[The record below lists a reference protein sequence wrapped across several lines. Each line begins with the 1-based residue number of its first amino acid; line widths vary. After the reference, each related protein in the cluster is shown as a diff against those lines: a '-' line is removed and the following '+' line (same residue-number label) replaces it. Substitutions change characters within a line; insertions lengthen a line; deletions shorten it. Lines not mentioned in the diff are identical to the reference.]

1 MKNKIEIDQSN
12 LIELLVGKVKFLTEE
27 YMILHDAYKSNK
39 GKITVDPLII
49 SSSHD
54 KFLKEYGDISRIL
67 DIYNLFISTEDT
79 KKDDTQKNTRTRK
92 KDDDNNE

>member
-1 MKNKIEIDQSN
+1 MKNKIEIEQSN
-12 LIELLVGKVKFLTEE
+12 LIELLVEKVKFLTEE
-27 YMILHDAYKSNK
+27 YMILHDAYKSHK

-49 SSSHD
+49 SSSHE

-67 DIYNLFISTEDT
+67 ELYQLFICKEDT
-79 KKDDTQKNTRTRK
+79 QKEDIQKNTRTRK